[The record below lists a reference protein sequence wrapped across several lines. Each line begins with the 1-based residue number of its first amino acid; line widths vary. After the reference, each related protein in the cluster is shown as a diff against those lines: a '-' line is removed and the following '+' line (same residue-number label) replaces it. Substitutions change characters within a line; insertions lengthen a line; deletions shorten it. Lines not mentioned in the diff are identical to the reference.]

1 MTVVVA
7 VAFGAFFA
15 SSALCQDQKP
25 HFYHGSAMPPGAIG
39 NVRLARGG
47 PLHGYFQPV
56 EIKVPKGVLISMAE
70 GGTFSEPE
78 AKSTNVGLLVGAV
91 YRLRAINIPFQEGAE
106 VFPTIELIDRI
117 YPPKGKELEFP
128 IPIEITA
135 ADLQL
140 AAAGKFVTRVIYLED
155 PKSIQA
161 SSNSIPGEQSWFD
174 VAPGKDPL
182 VEADILGRPVA
193 ILRLGGRVPQ
203 QAGQPSPRFLFGYP
217 PLQRF
222 ASPKAAPRPVVKD
235 QAPRPVVK
243 EQARRPD
250 PEQVRVLSRP
260 PKTRR

>member
-1 MTVVVA
+1 MTVIVA

-15 SSALCQDQKP
+15 SSAWSQEQKA
-25 HFYHGSAMPPGAIG
+25 HFYHGSVLPPGAIG
-39 NVRLARGG
+39 SVRLARGG

-78 AKSTNVGLLVGAV
+78 AKSTKVGLLVGSV

-106 VFPTIELIDRI
+106 VFPTIELIDRV
-117 YPPKGKELEFP
+117 YPPKGRELDFP

-135 ADLQL
+135 EDLQL

-161 SSNSIPGEQSWFD
+161 SNNSIPGEQTWFD

-203 QAGQPSPRFLFGYP
+203 QAGRPSPRFLFGCP

-222 ASPKAAPRPVVKD
+222 VVPEVASRPVVKD
-235 QAPRPVVK
+235 QA
-243 EQARRPD
+243 RRPE
-250 PEQVRVLSRP
+250 PQVRVLARP